1 MRRAFERSVARD
13 ALAEH
18 PRWRRLRSAP
28 VAFLMLASAV
38 GVSGAD
44 GARPKTAVLEL
55 RAAVGGVPADF
66 GLVGARLLAAALGA
80 TGQYD
85 VIDSE
90 KTEAAVREHGLR
102 PPFAVGH
109 LQLLAEALGAE
120 VLVHGSVRGV
130 TYDAEAGSASVILS
144 IELVE
149 GKSGR
154 LRQRQQASGKRSAPT
169 GIATGRQETMVGA
182 LTAAVES
189 AVEALTGE
197 RVPAALPAAS
207 GQENLAARPLEPP
220 RLAPAAVE
228 RDIPKTGEPR
238 ADLLASGKAPEA
250 PAIAVAPV
258 TTPQPAAQPR
268 TEAPPAPGNLTEIEP
283 ESPVE
288 PAPEEAEDDRLPLV
302 QSKVLAK
309 LGPDRALITLG
320 KDAIVEPKMELEVY
334 RVRYSRETERATKSR
349 IGKVR
354 VVKINPTDAEAR
366 ILEGADLIRTGDL
379 AYFYGP

>member
-1 MRRAFERSVARD
+1 MSPAFQRSVTRD

-28 VAFLMLASAV
+28 VAFLVLASAV
-38 GVSGAD
+38 GVCRAD

-66 GLVGARLLAAALGA
+66 GLAGARLLAGALAA

-90 KTEAAVREHGLR
+90 KAEAAVREHGLR

-109 LQLLAEALGAE
+109 LQLLAEALDAD

-154 LRQRQQASGKRSAPT
+154 LRHRQQASGKRSAPT

-182 LTAAVES
+182 LAAAVES
-189 AVEALTGE
+189 VVEALTGE
-197 RVPAALPAAS
+197 RVPAALQAAS
-207 GQENLAARPLEPP
+207 ERESVAAWPLEPP
-220 RLAPAAVE
+220 RLAPAAVG
-228 RDIPKTGEPR
+228 RDSPKTGEPR
-238 ADLLASGKAPEA
+238 ADLLASGGEPEA
-250 PAIAVAPV
+250 PAVAVAPV
-258 TTPQPAAQPR
+258 TTPQPAPQPR
-268 TEAPPAPGNLTEIEP
+268 TEAPPAPGNLTETQPEP
-283 ESPVE
+283 PVE
-288 PAPEEAEDDRLPLV
+288 FTPEEAEDERVPLV
-302 QSKVLAK
+302 QAKVLAK

-349 IGKVR
+349 IGKLR

-366 ILEGADLIRTGDL
+366 ILEGAEVIRTGDL
-379 AYFYGP
+379 AFFYGP